1 MEQGGENRR
10 ETRAMRL
17 VQAFGRLSPNVRG
30 ALWLLASAL
39 LFTIMQVMGKYA
51 GQHLNSFQVAFARS
65 FFGLIAILPFL
76 IRAGMGGGGF
86 ITNNLPLQILR
97 GVVGSLAM
105 ICGFYAITHLPLA
118 DAQALNFARGLFL
131 VPLAILVLRELVG
144 PRRLM
149 AAAIG
154 FSGVVVM
161 LRPTGAIEFAALVAL
176 VGAALVALATAIPAW
191 LNWVQPSAFELLLL
205 VGVGVFGAAAHNCFI
220 RGYSAGEAT
229 AIAPFEYTTLIFAV
243 IGGFLVF
250 GDVPDIWTGV
260 GALIIVGSS
269 LYIVRREAA
278 TKNAPPD
285 LRD

>member
-1 MEQGGENRR
+1 MKIVSRDDR
-10 ETRAMRL
+10 PVTLM
-17 VQAFGRLSPNVRG
+17 FY
-30 ALWLLASAL
+30 
-39 LFTIMQVMGKYA
+39 T
-51 GQHLNSFQVAFARS
+51 
-65 FFGLIAILPFL
+65 
-76 IRAGMGGGGF
+76 
-86 ITNNLPLQILR
+86 
-97 GVVGSLAM
+97 GVVGTL
-105 ICGFYAITHLPLA
+105 T
-118 DAQALNFARGLFL
+118 
-131 VPLAILVLRELVG
+131 
-144 PRRLM
+144 
-149 AAAIG
+149 
-154 FSGVVVM
+154 
-161 LRPTGAIEFAALVAL
+161 
-176 VGAALVALATAIPAW
+176 TAIPAW